1 MWYIYKM
8 EYYSTIKKNEIMPFA
23 TTHGPR
29 GYKIKWS
36 KSEKKQTWYRLHME
50 SKIWYKSTYL
60 QNKNKLTD
68 MENRLMVVKGAGW
81 IGSLGLADT
90 NYYI

>member
-1 MWYIYKM
+1 M
-8 EYYSTIKKNEIMPFA
+8 EYYSTIKKSEIMPFE
-23 TTHGPR
+23 TTQMVPEV
-29 GYKIKWS
+29 IKLS
-36 KSEKKQTWYRLHME
+36 EVSHTEKKQTWYRLHME

-68 MENRLMVVKGAGW
+68 MENRLVVVKGAGW
-81 IGSLGLADT
+81 IGSLGLADI